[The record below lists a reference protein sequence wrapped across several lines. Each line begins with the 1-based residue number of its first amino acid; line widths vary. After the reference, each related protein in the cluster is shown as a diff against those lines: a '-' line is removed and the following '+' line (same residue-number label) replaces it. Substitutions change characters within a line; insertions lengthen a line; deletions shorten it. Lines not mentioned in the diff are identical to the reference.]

1 MRISSIYLLSLPYLA
16 AAYSGGI
23 KAPLNDNKQN
33 AGVLAINNRRAFL
46 QNTSAQIF
54 TITAASAAVFT
65 TSLPAN
71 AMSMVTVDE
80 FETILKDSYKSVSS
94 VEFSGVRGETAT
106 VKLVDGTTFGISD
119 LIESPT
125 DPRSPLKLVST
136 CKGYNIPTKF
146 SYLDGVLSSSPKKK
160 KKVYMNERVAEA
172 AKKEEAKRLRIE
184 EDEQARLKELY
195 DMESGMQ

>member
-1 MRISSIYLLSLPYLA
+1 MKISSVYLLSLPYLA
-16 AAYSGGI
+16 AAYSGI
-23 KAPLNDNKQN
+23 KAPVNNNKQN
-33 AGVLAINNRRAFL
+33 AGLASNNRRAFL

-54 TITAASAAVFT
+54 AITAASAAVST
-65 TSLPAN
+65 APLPAN
-71 AMSMVTVDE
+71 AVPMVTVDE

-94 VEFSGVRGETAT
+94 VEFSGVKGETVT
-106 VKLVDGTTFGISD
+106 VKLVDGTIFGISD

-195 DMESGMQ
+195 DMESGLQ